1 MKQKNDAAQ
10 WIERY
15 IYDVVRRFPKNQQAE
30 IEKEV
35 RVLIYDLLEGKEET
49 DVDAVKEVLMEL
61 GKPSLL
67 ADTYRGEKRYLI
79 GPDYFD
85 EYIMLLRIVIPIAV
99 IVITAVMTIQ
109 YAVAPS
115 GNPFVMVGEI
125 LGAIL
130 SAALQ
135 AFTWV
140 TISMAAVS
148 YYTVKTKKEEQ
159 WNLSDLP
166 EVPKQTLRISKSDA
180 IVSIVFHLITLV
192 IVLSMLNYVGIYLFQ
207 DQLTYIALFP
217 DEKLPLLQLLFGIV
231 IALEI
236 GGELLK
242 LSAGSYSWKLAIPL
256 TVLNTI
262 TLVISMVVIAMD
274 QFWNPEFIQF
284 IANITKDII
293 TIQVRPIIALIIIV
307 AYVVEQGFL
316 FYKLANQ
323 K

>member
-49 DVDAVKEVLMEL
+49 NVDAVKEVLMEL

-85 EYIMLLRIVIPIAV
+85 EYIMLLRLVIPIAV

-207 DQLTYIALFP
+207 DQLMYIALFP
-217 DEKLPLLQLLFGIV
+217 DEKLPLLQLLFGFV

-293 TIQVRPIIALIIIV
+293 TIQVRPVIAVIIIL
-307 AYVVEQGFL
+307 AYVIEQGFL

>member
-49 DVDAVKEVLMEL
+49 NVDAVKEVLMEL

-85 EYIMLLRIVIPIAV
+85 EYIMLLRLVIPIAV

-207 DQLTYIALFP
+207 DQLMYIALFP

-262 TLVISMVVIAMD
+262 SLVISMVVIAMD

-293 TIQVRPIIALIIIV
+293 TIQVRPVIALIIIL
-307 AYVVEQGFL
+307 AYVIEQGFL

>member
-1 MKQKNDAAQ
+1 
-10 WIERY
+10 
-15 IYDVVRRFPKNQQAE
+15 
-30 IEKEV
+30 
-35 RVLIYDLLEGKEET
+35 
-49 DVDAVKEVLMEL
+49 
-61 GKPSLL
+61 
-67 ADTYRGEKRYLI
+67 
-79 GPDYFD
+79 
-85 EYIMLLRIVIPIAV
+85 
-99 IVITAVMTIQ
+99 
-109 YAVAPS
+109 
-115 GNPFVMVGEI
+115 
-125 LGAIL
+125 
-130 SAALQ
+130 
-135 AFTWV
+135 
-140 TISMAAVS
+140 MAAVS

-207 DQLTYIALFP
+207 DQLMYIALFP

-293 TIQVRPIIALIIIV
+293 TIQVRPVIALIIIL
-307 AYVVEQGFL
+307 AYVIEQGFL